1 MNPNLNED
9 SESLIHNPD
18 FFEWVVRPNKE
29 LDQYW
34 EKFISEHPLRKKEV
48 DEAIFIIK
56 SILPKEKELTEEM
69 VLHLWNRIENKTIGH
84 QKVIFHFP
92 RWWAAATFL
101 LLTGISGLI
110 YFQVSQTNAP
120 HFNYQSIAKVET
132 PDNDIKLIF
141 ADKSEEVLSSNDL
154 DITYSNKGEIVVN
167 SDQRLAHKFQENKSE
182 AEQLNQLVVPRG
194 KRTSLTL
201 SDGTKLWLNSGSRA
215 IFPVLFTKNEREIF
229 IEGEAYLEVAHNE
242 SKPFFV
248 ITNNIQIRV
257 LGTTFNVAAYPDEL
271 ATTVV
276 LVEGSVQAIVDSKKM
291 VIKPNQLLTYEK
303 NSGKTALNETDVM
316 RYVSWKDGWMYCE
329 REKLETIA
337 AKLSRYYDVKIE
349 FADAKA
355 KEMTITGKLD
365 LKTECTEIFNAIS
378 STAPISFETQ
388 DNTILIHSKSAN

>member
-276 LVEGSVQAIVDSKKM
+276 LVEGSVQAIVDSRKM